1 MPFKFWNAHYR
12 NLKLKKSRLKPYKFD
27 IIFQFFFLDE
37 ERVNFNALYE
47 LSKMAANTN
56 GGKPR
61 HDEDNISI
69 IELDSVT
76 VSSKHGFL
84 KKKKIS
90 QSFRKI
96 LL

>member
-1 MPFKFWNAHYR
+1 
-12 NLKLKKSRLKPYKFD
+12 
-27 IIFQFFFLDE
+27 
-37 ERVNFNALYE
+37 
-47 LSKMAANTN
+47 MAANTN

-76 VSSKHGFL
+76 VSTKQDILSE
-84 KKKKIS
+84 KKKLVNH
-90 QSFRKI
+90 FTKI